1 MLVQLSIRN
10 YALVSQLDLE
20 LAAGMTV
27 ITGETGAGKSIMLDA
42 LGLTLGDRADGN
54 AVRPGADKAD
64 ILASFDLSQ
73 SPEAQHWL
81 AEHDLEQDDGLCLL
95 RRVVSNEGRSRGYIN
110 GTPCPLGD
118 LKALGELL
126 LDIHSQHEHQSL
138 LQSDTQR
145 RLLDDFAASTE
156 LAKTVQ
162 RRAQQCQQLRNQLN
176 RLSQADDEQRARQQ
190 LLRYQ
195 LEELDQLALTEGEW
209 EQLEQ
214 EHQTLSGAA
223 DLLASCAEVLNLSEG
238 DGGNL
243 LSALSSSLHS
253 LSSCAPLPK
262 DLMEVCELLES
273 AQIQIEEAA
282 SSVSR
287 FIDHFDN
294 DPERAQYLEERIS
307 SIYSLARKHRVQ
319 PSQLHHRHQELAE
332 ELASISADEETL
344 AGLDKALSEALQGY
358 QQQAGE
364 LSAKRKEAAARL
376 SAAVEEQ
383 MQHLGMQGGRFVIAL
398 HPRSQ
403 TEPHPSGQEQVEFL
417 VSANPGSTPRPLIK
431 VASGG
436 ELSRIS
442 LAIQVIAAQTSQ
454 VPTLIFDEVD
464 VGIGGPTAEVV
475 GQLLRQLGSRG
486 QVLVVTHLAQV
497 AAQGHQHLLVEKRS
511 DGQSTQTAVLLLDKK
526 NRTQEIARMLGGV
539 EITNESLA
547 HAKKM
552 LGNVRD

>member
-1 MLVQLSIRN
+1 MLLQLSIRN

-42 LGLTLGDRADGN
+42 LGLALGDRADGN
-54 AVRPGADKAD
+54 AVRPGTDKAD
-64 ILASFDLSQ
+64 ILAAFDLSQ
-73 SPEAQHWL
+73 SPEAASWL
-81 AEHDLEQDDGLCLL
+81 SQRDLEQDGLCLL
-95 RRVVSNEGRSRGYIN
+95 RRVVSSEGRSRGYIN
-110 GTPCPLGD
+110 GTPCPLSD

-138 LQSDTQR
+138 LQSETQR
-145 RLLDDFAASTE
+145 RLLDNFAGSTD
-156 LAKTVQ
+156 LAKSVQ
-162 RRAQQCQQLRNQLN
+162 RSAQQCQQLRSQLN

-195 LEELDQLALTEGEW
+195 LEELDLLALAEGEW

-223 DLLASCAEVLNLSEG
+223 DLLSSCAEVLALSEA
-238 DGGNL
+238 DGGHL
-243 LSALSSSLHS
+243 LAALSGSLHR
-253 LSSCAPLPK
+253 LTSCAPLPEA
-262 DLMEVCELLES
+262 LGEVCELLES
-273 AQIQIEEAA
+273 AQIQIEEAV
-282 SSVSR
+282 SSAQR

-294 DPERAQYLEERIS
+294 DPERAQFLEERIS
-307 SIYSLARKHRVQ
+307 SVYSLARKHRVQ
-319 PSQLHHRHQELAE
+319 PSELHRHHQQLAA
-332 ELASISADEETL
+332 ELASISADEQTL
-344 AGLDKALSEALQGY
+344 GELDEALTAALQSY

-364 LSAKRKEAAARL
+364 LSAQREEAAARL
-376 SAAVEEQ
+376 SAAVEAQ
-383 MQHLGMQGGRFVIAL
+383 MQRLGMQGGRFVIAL
-398 HPRSQ
+398 HLREH
-403 TEPHPSGQEQVEFL
+403 TEPHAGGQEQVEFL
-417 VSANPGSTPRPLIK
+417 VSANPGSAPRPLIK

-442 LAIQVIAAQTSQ
+442 LAIQVIAAQTSR

-511 DGQSTQTAVLLLDKK
+511 DAQSTQTAVLALDNKG
-526 NRTQEIARMLGGV
+526 RHQEIARMLGGV
-539 EITNESLA
+539 EITAESLA
-547 HAKKM
+547 HAHKM
-552 LGNVRD
+552 LANVQG

>member
-1 MLVQLSIRN
+1 MLLQLSIRN

-64 ILASFDLSQ
+64 ILASFDLSHI
-73 SPEAQHWL
+73 PEAQHWL
-81 AEHDLEQDDGLCLL
+81 AERDLQQDGLCLL
-95 RRVVSNEGRSRGYIN
+95 RRVVSSEGRSRGYIN

-118 LKALGELL
+118 LKAIGELL

-145 RLLDDFAASTE
+145 RLLDDFAGSTE
-156 LAKTVQ
+156 LSKSVQ
-162 RRAQQCQQLRNQLN
+162 RSAQQCQQLRSQLN

-223 DLLASCAEVLNLSEG
+223 DLLSSCAEVLGLSEG

-243 LSALSSSLHS
+243 LSALSGSLHR
-253 LSSCAPLPK
+253 LTSCVPLPK
-262 DLMEVCELLES
+262 ALTEVCELLES
-273 AQIQIEEAA
+273 AQIQIEEAV
-282 SSVSR
+282 SSAQR

-294 DPERAQYLEERIS
+294 DPQRAQYLEERIS
-307 SIYSLARKHRVQ
+307 SIYSLARKHRAQ
-319 PSQLHHRHQELAE
+319 PSELHRRHQELAA
-332 ELASISADEETL
+332 ELASISADEQTLAQLDETL
-344 AGLDKALSEALQGY
+344 TAALQNY

-364 LSAKRKEAAARL
+364 LSAQREKAAARL
-376 SAAVEEQ
+376 SAAVGEQ

-417 VSANPGSTPRPLIK
+417 VSANLGSAPRPLIK

-442 LAIQVIAAQTSQ
+442 LAIQVIAAQTSR

-475 GQLLRQLGSRG
+475 GQLLRQLGKRG

-511 DGQSTQTAVLLLDKK
+511 DGQSTQTAVLALDKK

-539 EITNESLA
+539 DITAESLA

-552 LGNVRD
+552 LANVQG

>member
-10 YALVSQLDLE
+10 YALVSQLELE

-42 LGLTLGDRADGN
+42 LGLALGDRADGN
-54 AVRPGADKAD
+54 AVRTGADKAD
-64 ILASFDLSQ
+64 ILASFAIEQ
-73 SPEAQHWL
+73 IPEAENWL
-81 AEHDLEQDDGLCLL
+81 RQRDLEQDGQCLL
-95 RRVVSNEGRSRGYIN
+95 RRVISQEGRSRGYIN
-110 GTPCPLGD
+110 GTPCPLAD

-145 RLLDDFAASTE
+145 RLLDDFAGSME
-156 LAKTVQ
+156 LAKAVQ
-162 RRAQQCQQLRNQLN
+162 RSAQSCQQLRSQLN

-195 LEELDQLALTEGEW
+195 LEELESLALVEGEW

-214 EHQTLSGAA
+214 EHQTLAGAA
-223 DLLASCAEVLNLSEG
+223 DLLASCQQVLELSSGEG
-238 DGGNL
+238 GHL
-243 LSALSSSLHS
+243 LSALSSSLHR
-253 LSSCAPLPK
+253 LSACAPLPSA
-262 DLMEVCELLES
+262 LQEVCELLES

-282 SSVSR
+282 SSTMR
-287 FIDHFDN
+287 FIDQFDN
-294 DPERAQYLEERIS
+294 DPERAQWLEERIS

-319 PSQLHHRHQELAE
+319 PSELHQRHQELAE
-332 ELASISADEETL
+332 ELASISADEQTL
-344 AGLDKALSEALQGY
+344 EALDKTLKAALQDYQEQAAQLSERRQ
-358 QQQAGE
+358 
-364 LSAKRKEAAARL
+364 KAAASL
-376 SAAVEEQ
+376 SSAVQEQ
-383 MQHLGMQGGRFVIAL
+383 MQQLGMQGGRFQIAL

-442 LAIQVIAAQTSQ
+442 LAIQVIAAQTSR

-475 GQLLRQLGSRG
+475 GQLLRQLGSGG

-511 DGQSTQTAVLLLDKK
+511 DGQSTETAVLALDKK

-539 EITNESLA
+539 DITAESLA
-547 HAKKM
+547 HARKM
-552 LGNVRD
+552 LGNVT

>member
-10 YALVSQLDLE
+10 YALVSQLDLQ

-64 ILASFDLSQ
+64 ILASFELSH
-73 SPEAQHWL
+73 SPEAQNWL
-81 AEHDLEQDDGLCLL
+81 IERDLEQDGLCLL
-95 RRVVSNEGRSRGYIN
+95 RRVVSSEGRSRGYIN
-110 GTPCPLGD
+110 GTPCPLAD

-145 RLLDDFAASTE
+145 RLLDDFAGCTA
-156 LAKTVQ
+156 LAKAVQ
-162 RRAQQCQQLRNQLN
+162 RSAGECQQLRSQLN

-195 LEELDQLALTEGEW
+195 LEELDQLALAEGEW

-223 DLLASCAEVLNLSEG
+223 DLLSSCAEVLSLCEG
-238 DGGNL
+238 QGSNL
-243 LSALSSSLHS
+243 LSALSSSLHH
-253 LSSCAPLPK
+253 LNGCAPLPK
-262 DLMEVCELLES
+262 ALSEASELLES

-287 FIDHFDN
+287 FIDHFED
-294 DPERAQYLEERIS
+294 DPERAQFLEERIS

-319 PSQLHHRHQELAE
+319 PSQLHQRHQELAT
-332 ELASISADEETL
+332 ELASISADEQIL
-344 AGLDKALSEALQGY
+344 AQLDEALTAALQDY
-358 QQQAGE
+358 QQRASE
-364 LSAKRKEAAARL
+364 LSAQRSEAAARL
-376 SAAVEEQ
+376 STTVEEQ

-398 HPRSQ
+398 HRRSQ

-417 VSANPGSTPRPLIK
+417 VSANPGSAPRPLIK

-442 LAIQVIAAQTSQ
+442 LAIQVIAAQTSR

-475 GQLLRQLGSRG
+475 GQLLRQLGNRG

-497 AAQGHQHLLVEKRS
+497 ASQGYQHLLVEKRS
-511 DGQSTQTAVLLLDKK
+511 DGQSTQTAVLALDKK
-526 NRTQEIARMLGGV
+526 TRTQEIARMLGGV
-539 EITNESLA
+539 EITAESLA

-552 LGNVRD
+552 LSNVRD

>member
-20 LAAGMTV
+20 LSAGMTV

-54 AVRPGADKAD
+54 AVRPGTDKAD
-64 ILASFDLSQ
+64 ILAGFDLSQ
-73 SPEAQHWL
+73 SPEAKSWL
-81 AEHDLEQDDGLCLL
+81 AQRDLEQDGLCLL
-95 RRVVSNEGRSRGYIN
+95 RRVVSSEGRSRGYIN

-138 LQSDTQR
+138 LQSETQR
-145 RLLDDFAASTE
+145 RLLDNFADTTE
-156 LAKTVQ
+156 LAKSVQ
-162 RRAQQCQQLRNQLN
+162 RSAQQCQQLRNQLN

-190 LLRYQ
+190 FLRYQ
-195 LEELDQLALTEGEW
+195 LEELDQLALAEGEW

-214 EHQTLSGAA
+214 EHQTLAGAA
-223 DLLASCAEVLNLSEG
+223 DLLASCAQVLELSDG
-238 DGGNL
+238 NQGGNL
-243 LSALSSSLHS
+243 LSALSASLHR
-253 LSSCAPLPK
+253 LTGYAPLPK
-262 DLMEVCELLES
+262 ELTEVCELLES
-273 AQIQIEEAA
+273 AQIQIEEAV
-282 SSVSR
+282 SSAQR
-287 FIDHFDN
+287 FIDHFDD
-294 DPERAQYLEERIS
+294 DPERAQFLEERIS
-307 SIYSLARKHRVQ
+307 SVYNLARKHRVQ
-319 PSQLHHRHQELAE
+319 PCELHRHHQELAA
-332 ELASISADEETL
+332 ELVSISADEDSLTQ
-344 AGLDKALSEALQGY
+344 LDEALTAALQNY
-358 QQQAGE
+358 QQQARE
-364 LSAKRKEAAARL
+364 LSSKRTEAAERL
-376 SAAVEEQ
+376 SAAVQQQ
-383 MQHLGMQGGRFVIAL
+383 MQQLGMQGGRFVIAL
-398 HPRSQ
+398 HPRGQS
-403 TEPHPSGQEQVEFL
+403 EPHAGGQEQVEFL
-417 VSANPGSTPRPLIK
+417 VSANPGSAPRPLIK

-511 DGQSTQTAVLLLDKK
+511 DAQSTQTAVLALDKK
-526 NRTQEIARMLGGV
+526 GRNQEIARMLGGV
-539 EITNESLA
+539 EITAESLA
-547 HAKKM
+547 HAHKM
-552 LGNVRD
+552 LANVQS